1 MAFGD
6 GACADQADAEVAIFG
21 GAWAIGERGSGD
33 GEIGGE
39 RIVGGVRGH
48 LSEKRNR
55 AFFASAGG
63 GSIDDLL
70 ADSSDLGVEWAEF
83 EVAPVDGV
91 EEILDGVFE
100 GWSDVID
107 GNGVAFGGGVGLD
120 AEFGG
125 VIGDADRASGST
137 EDKAAEGLG
146 LENPGIGEGPPAG
159 FDFGETVGVAAD
171 GHAVFIDFEWRGFI
185 GDASDLEGFATALE
199 PSADRGTVAGVIE
212 KRTTAES
219 LLVEPASGF
228 HFWGGSLGDFVG
240 EMIEWSTIATVMVKI
255 SELADQA
262 FIEET
267 LGGDVTWEP
276 TNWPIDGED
285 FSLGVLGG
293 DHGVGIGEGSGEGF
307 FDENM
312 DAEFGDFLS
321 PEGVFSGGW
330 TKDDQIRLS
339 GFQAGAVVGE
349 ETIGG
354 DGKIFGGGGH
364 P

>member
-6 GACADQADAEVAIFG
+6 GACADQANAELAIFG
-21 GAWAIGERGSGD
+21 GAWAIGQRGSGD

-39 RIVGGVRGH
+39 RIAGVFGRH
-48 LSEKRNR
+48 LPEKWNR
-55 AFFASAGG
+55 PFFPSAAGG
-63 GSIDDLL
+63 GVDDLL
-70 ADSSDLGVEWAEF
+70 ADSGDLGVKWAEF
-83 EVAPVDGV
+83 EVATVDGV

-100 GWSDVID
+100 GWSDAID

-125 VIGDADRASGST
+125 VIGDADRASRAT

-171 GHAVFIDFEWRGFI
+171 GHAVFIDFEWGGFI

-199 PSADRGTVAGVIE
+199 PSADRGAVAGVIE
-212 KRTTAES
+212 ERTTAES

-228 HFWGGSLGDFVG
+228 HFWGGNLGDFVS
-240 EMIEWSTIATVMVKI
+240 EMIKWATIAAVMMEI
-255 SELADQA
+255 GEIADQA

-267 LGGDVTWEP
+267 LGGDVTGEP
-276 TNWPIDGED
+276 ANRPIDGED
-285 FSLGVLGG
+285 FSLGVLSG
-293 DHGVGIGEGSGEGF
+293 DHGIGVGEGSGERF

-312 DAEFGDFLS
+312 DTELGDFLS
-321 PEGVFSGGW
+321 PEGVFSGSW
-330 TKDDQIRLS
+330 AKDHQIRLG

-349 ETIGG
+349 ETVSG
-354 DGKIFGGGGH
+354 DRKIFGSGGH